1 MEYFHLSDID
11 WKEIVPG
18 FKGRF
23 IHSENMTFVYW
34 DIEADASLPEHSHP
48 HEQVISVIE
57 GELDL
62 TVDNKIK
69 KIGPGSVIIVP
80 PNAGVGSALGFF
92 TAPRAFDL
100 VRSHKS
106 ALLETD
112 LNFIACDG
120 DQGGSVDE
128 VSEDTT

>member
-11 WKEIVPG
+11 GKEIIPG

-48 HEQVISVIE
+48 HEQVTSVIE

-62 TVDNKIK
+62 TVDGESK

-80 PNAGVGSALGFF
+80 PNAVHSGKAIINSRIIDVFY
-92 TAPRAFDL
+92 PIR
-100 VRSHKS
+100 
-106 ALLETD
+106 
-112 LNFIACDG
+112 
-120 DQGGSVDE
+120 
-128 VSEDTT
+128 EDYR